1 MAIADAAPDVMS
13 ATYEA
18 DPYPIL
24 ENLRENYPI
33 TFNEGLNSWLISR
46 YEDVER
52 VLKSPAFNTENY
64 AWQLEPVH
72 GRTVLQLEGPDHR
85 RTRGIISP
93 TLRGSG
99 MRKNFESV
107 IAGNVT
113 RLIDAFRRDGQVDL
127 VKEFTH
133 KLPMSVILD
142 ILGLDPE
149 MKPTFY
155 VWYNGI
161 HDYFTNISGDE
172 AVAREGLRVKEELQ
186 AYMLPLI
193 AERRENPGED
203 LISKIVHAEVKGERL
218 SDMDIKSFVSFL
230 LVAGSESTDLQMANM
245 WLRLIEHPDQLA
257 AVREDRSLI
266 GAAFA
271 EALRHTP
278 AVLMIM
284 RQASEDVDFHGITV
298 PAGNTV
304 TLLLAAANRDPRK
317 YKDPETYNLFRE
329 ELDPEKELTRGASQ
343 TTFALGRHFCIGSRL
358 AALEAEIGANH
369 VLDAMD
375 DIAFADGVAPR
386 QEGNFVRAPRTMPL
400 TFTPR

>member
-1 MAIADAAPDVMS
+1 MS
-13 ATYEA
+13 AAYEA

-24 ENLRENYPI
+24 DDLRENYPI
-33 TFNEGLNSWLISR
+33 TFNETLNSWVLSR
-46 YEDVER
+46 YDDVER
-52 VLKSPAFNTENY
+52 VLKSPTFTTENY

-72 GRTVLQLEGPDHR
+72 GLTVMQMEGPEHR
-85 RTRGIISP
+85 RTRGIVSP
-93 TLRGSG
+93 TLRGGG

-113 RLIDAFRRDGQVDL
+113 RLIDGWRHDGQVDL
-127 VKEFTH
+127 VKQFTH

-142 ILGLDPE
+142 ILGLDAE
-149 MKPTFY
+149 MKPTFH

-172 AVAREGLRVKEELQ
+172 AVAKEGLRVKEELQ

-203 LISKIVHAEVKGERL
+203 LISKIVHAEVKGERM
-218 SDMDIKSFVSFL
+218 SDIDIKSFVSFL

-245 WLRLIEHPDQLA
+245 WLRLIENPDQLA
-257 AVREDRSLI
+257 AVRDDRNLI

-271 EALRHTP
+271 EALRHAP

-284 RQASEDVDFHGITV
+284 RQASKDVDFHGTTV
-298 PAGNTV
+298 PAGDTV

-317 YKDPETYNLFRE
+317 YKDPDGYNLFRD
-329 ELDPEKELTRGASQ
+329 ELDPVKELTRGASQ

-358 AALEAEIGANH
+358 AALEAETGANQL
-369 VLDAMD
+369 LDAMD
-375 DIAFADGVAPR
+375 DIAFAGGVAPK
-386 QEGNFVRAPRTMPL
+386 QEGNFVRAPRTMPV

>member
-1 MAIADAAPDVMS
+1 MS
-13 ATYEA
+13 AAYEA

-24 ENLRENYPI
+24 DDLRENHPI
-33 TFNEGLNSWLISR
+33 TFNEGLNSWLLSR
-46 YEDVER
+46 YGDVER
-52 VLKSPAFNTENY
+52 VLKSPAFTTENY

-72 GRTVLQLEGPDHR
+72 GRTILQLEGPDHK
-85 RTRGIISP
+85 RTRGIIST
-93 TLRGSG
+93 TLRGNL

-107 IAGNVT
+107 VAGNVT
-113 RLIDAFRRDGQVDL
+113 RLIDAWRHDGHVDL
-127 VKEFTH
+127 VKQFTH

-149 MKPTFY
+149 MKPTVH

-172 AVAREGLRVKEELQ
+172 EVAKEGLRVKEALQ

-193 AERRENPGED
+193 AERRENPGDD
-203 LISKIVHAEVKGERL
+203 LISKIVHAEIKGERM
-218 SDMDIKSFVSFL
+218 SDIDIKSFVSFL

-245 WLRLIEHPDQLA
+245 WLRLIENPDQLA

-284 RQASEDVDFHGITV
+284 RQASEDVDFYGTTV
-298 PAGNTV
+298 RAGDTV

-317 YKDPETYNLFRE
+317 YKDPDSYNLFRD
-329 ELDPEKELTRGASQ
+329 ELDPEKELTRGANQ

-358 AALEAEIGANH
+358 AALEAETGTNQL
-369 VLDAMD
+369 LDAMD
-375 DIAFADGVAPR
+375 DIAFVGGVAPK
-386 QEGNFVRAPRTMPL
+386 QEGNFVRAPRTMPV
-400 TFTPR
+400 TFTPQ